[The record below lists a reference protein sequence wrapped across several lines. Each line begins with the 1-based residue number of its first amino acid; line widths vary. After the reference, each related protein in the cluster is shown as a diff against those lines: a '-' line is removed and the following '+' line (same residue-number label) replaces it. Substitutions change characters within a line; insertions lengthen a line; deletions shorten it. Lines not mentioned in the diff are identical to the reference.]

1 MATLNPDS
9 LINGGGVDGK
19 LRNLP
24 LVDPAFL
31 GYVPLSS
38 LPHTSLVLSGRQ
50 QVRILSYLFELL
62 TFPSG
67 YAHMCELPRRLSR

>member
-9 LINGGGVDGK
+9 LINGGGVDRK

-38 LPHTSLVLSGRQ
+38 LPHTSLLS
-50 QVRILSYLFELL
+50 
-62 TFPSG
+62 
-67 YAHMCELPRRLSR
+67 